1 MRIYVAGHRG
11 LVGSALVREIEKHPE
26 HTWIG
31 KSRAELD
38 LLDRK
43 SVFDFLASEKPDAVV
58 IAAAKVG
65 GIIANSTYP
74 VEFLSENLQIETNL
88 MDGSHAANIDRLLFL
103 GSSCIYPKL
112 SPQPIKEEYLLT
124 GPLEP
129 TNEPYALAKI
139 SGLKLVEAYRR
150 QHHRKWISV
159 MPSNIYGPGDNFDL
173 ESSHVLPALMRK
185 LHEAKAQ
192 GEPRV
197 SVWGSGKPK
206 REFLHAD
213 DLAKACIFLLRNY
226 DDDSHVNV
234 GTGTDL
240 SIAELATTIA
250 EVVGFT
256 GEISFDKSKPDGVP
270 RKLLD
275 VSRIHKLGW
284 KSSIELHEGLV
295 SIYDWYRLHT
305 QR

>member
-1 MRIYVAGHRG
+1 
-11 LVGSALVREIEKHPE
+11 
-26 HTWIG
+26 
-31 KSRAELD
+31 
-38 LLDRK
+38 
-43 SVFDFLASEKPDAVV
+43 
-58 IAAAKVG
+58 
-65 GIIANSTYP
+65 
-74 VEFLSENLQIETNL
+74 
-88 MDGSHAANIDRLLFL
+88 
-103 GSSCIYPKL
+103 
-112 SPQPIKEEYLLT
+112 
-124 GPLEP
+124 
-129 TNEPYALAKI
+129 
-139 SGLKLVEAYRR
+139 
-150 QHHRKWISV
+150 

-185 LHEAKAQ
+185 LHEAKAR

-234 GTGTDL
+234 GTGTDI

-256 GEISFDKSKPDGVP
+256 GEISFDKSKPDGAP

-275 VSRIHKLGW
+275 VTRIHQLGW
-284 KSSIELHEGLV
+284 KSSIELQQGLV
-295 SIYDWYRLHT
+295 SIYEWYRFHT
-305 QR
+305 QS